1 MTLPRY
7 RQLAA
12 ALRADITEGRYS
24 VGDHL
29 PPEMELCQIY
39 SASRHTVRDALRLL
53 REAGLVERRRGAG
66 TTVIAASST
75 PTFVQALGGAESLTQ
90 YAREAK
96 LRVRSAN
103 PRALTLAE
111 AERLKAQ
118 PGEQWLVIEG
128 LRLASAG
135 SGAEPVAVSTLFVP
149 MEFAGIV
156 SALEGWDGAIHQ
168 LIARDYGVQTRRIE
182 QEIAA
187 ETMDAATAKTLRTEK
202 GSAGVRTL
210 RRYFDERDQ
219 LVLATDST
227 HPGGRFVYAMTYR
240 LDS

>member
-12 ALRADITEGRYS
+12 ALRADITEGRYG

-39 SASRHTVRDALRLL
+39 AASRHTVRDALRLL
-53 REAGLVERRRGAG
+53 REAGLVQRRRGAG
-66 TTVIAASST
+66 TTVIANEIAPS
-75 PTFVQALGGAESLTQ
+75 FVQPLGGPETLTQ

-96 LRVRSAN
+96 LIVRAAN

-111 AERLKAQ
+111 ADRIKAT
-118 PGEQWLVIEG
+118 PGQTWLVIEG
-128 LRLASAG
+128 VRRATS
-135 SGAEPVAVSTLFVP
+135 EPVAVSSLFVP
-149 MEFAGIV
+149 LEFATIV
-156 SALEGWDGAIHQ
+156 ASLEGWDGAIHQ
-168 LIARDYGVQTRRIE
+168 LIARDFGVHTRRIE

-187 ETMDAATAKTLRTEK
+187 EALDTATARTLKAEK
-202 GSAGVRTL
+202 GSAGLRTL
-210 RRYFDERDQ
+210 RRYFDARDN

-227 HPGGRFVYAMTYR
+227 HPSGRFVYAMTYR
-240 LDS
+240 LDG

>member
-1 MTLPRY
+1 MSLPRY

-12 ALRADITEGRYS
+12 ALRADITEGRYG

-39 SASRHTVRDALRLL
+39 AASRHTVRDALRLL
-53 REAGLVERRRGAG
+53 REAGLVQRRRGAG
-66 TTVIAASST
+66 TTVIANEVAPS
-75 PTFVQALGGAESLTQ
+75 FVQPLGGPETLTQ

-96 LRVRSAN
+96 LIVRAAN

-111 AERLKAQ
+111 ADRIKAM
-118 PGEQWLVIEG
+118 PGQIWLVIEG
-128 LRLASAG
+128 VRRAAS
-135 SGAEPVAVSTLFVP
+135 EPVAVSSLFVP
-149 MEFAGIV
+149 LEFAAIV
-156 SALEGWDGAIHQ
+156 TSLEGWDGAIHQ
-168 LIARDYGVQTRRIE
+168 LIARDFQVHTRRIE

-187 ETMDAATAKTLRTEK
+187 ETLDTATARTLKAEK
-202 GSAGVRTL
+202 GSAGLRTL
-210 RRYFDERDQ
+210 RRYFDSQDN

-227 HPGGRFVYAMTYR
+227 HPSGRFVYAMTYR

>member
-1 MTLPRY
+1 MSLPRY

-12 ALRADITEGRYS
+12 ALRADITEGRYG

-39 SASRHTVRDALRLL
+39 AASRHTVRDALRLL
-53 REAGLVERRRGAG
+53 REAGLVQRRRGAG
-66 TTVIAASST
+66 TTVIANEVAPS
-75 PTFVQALGGAESLTQ
+75 FVQPLGGPETLTQ

-96 LRVRSAN
+96 LIVRAAN

-111 AERLKAQ
+111 ADRIKAM
-118 PGEQWLVIEG
+118 PGQIWLVIEG
-128 LRLASAG
+128 VRRAAS
-135 SGAEPVAVSTLFVP
+135 EPVAVSSLFVP
-149 MEFAGIV
+149 LEFAAIV
-156 SALEGWDGAIHQ
+156 ASLEEWDGAIHQ
-168 LIARDYGVQTRRIE
+168 LIARDFQVHTRRIE

-187 ETMDAATAKTLRTEK
+187 ETLDTATARTLKAEK
-202 GSAGVRTL
+202 GSAGLRTL
-210 RRYFDERDQ
+210 RRYFDSQDN

-227 HPGGRFVYAMTYR
+227 HPSGRFVYAMTYR